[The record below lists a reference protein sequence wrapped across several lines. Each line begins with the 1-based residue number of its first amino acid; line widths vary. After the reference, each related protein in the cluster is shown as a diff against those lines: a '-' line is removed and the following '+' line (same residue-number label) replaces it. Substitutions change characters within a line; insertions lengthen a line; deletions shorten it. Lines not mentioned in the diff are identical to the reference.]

1 MDLCCENAADT
12 GEHQKDSKDNI
23 TVVYDKICD
32 LSHIPELYPL
42 SPLLVKNKTL
52 RLCLKLDKSLTIC
65 SKSDIIES

>member
-32 LSHIPELYPL
+32 LSHIPELYPYH
-42 SPLLVKNKTL
+42 P
-52 RLCLKLDKSLTIC
+52 C
-65 SKSDIIES
+65 